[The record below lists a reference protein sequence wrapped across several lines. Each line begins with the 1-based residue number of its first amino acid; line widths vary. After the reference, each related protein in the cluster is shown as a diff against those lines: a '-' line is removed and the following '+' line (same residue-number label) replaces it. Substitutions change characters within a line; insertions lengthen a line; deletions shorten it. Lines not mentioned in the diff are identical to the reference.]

1 MILPFYLALA
11 RPYLECWVQFWDTGT
26 GETLYTRESPAEATE
41 VLWGVGQLVYEER
54 LRESELGSAHWCPG
68 PGPEALWSSSSPA
81 SSTDVLGHAGALAQG
96 PEGCGVSSLER
107 SKICLGMNLGILLRM
122 SLLEQGWARGTL
134 RCVQHQIYCSSVNE
148 LHPQGSNQAQYQRE
162 GRLIHVQCPA
172 EAPPPLLQ
180 PPRFCHSS
188 QSLRAFWGS

>member
-68 PGPEALWSSSSPA
+68 PGPEALCTAWSSGARPAHPAALMCWAMLEHWHRDQRAVGSPPWRDLKSA
-81 SSTDVLGHAGALAQG
+81 
-96 PEGCGVSSLER
+96 
-107 SKICLGMNLGILLRM
+107 
-122 SLLEQGWARGTL
+122 WA
-134 RCVQHQIYCSSVNE
+134 
-148 LHPQGSNQAQYQRE
+148 
-162 GRLIHVQCPA
+162 
-172 EAPPPLLQ
+172 
-180 PPRFCHSS
+180 
-188 QSLRAFWGS
+188 